1 MTHQTTPFLC
11 SKFNRRKMRSFFGIF
26 IVLFSFSTRA
36 FSKPIN
42 KQKTSANLEF
52 PTFIKKDSVIPS
64 EVLFTFV
71 VPEDVKV
78 KDYFTF
84 MNNVSRAFDSI
95 LPYKLTEHILV
106 RYNPFIIDTLISMDY
121 YRMKLRK
128 KVVSDQ
134 KQLIALR
141 KGALIY
147 VPTLAAAT
155 RLKTKMSRTYLD
167 INIPEYKL
175 RVIEGSD
182 TLYTFM
188 IRVGQVKT
196 QFAPTIGREFDMRTR
211 TGIGFIAN
219 VQKKFYS
226 FDPVDGKKYEFTTR
240 DDGKVTM
247 MPMLPWLEPKING
260 ELRGQWIHATTN
272 PRSLGKAYSNGCMGT
287 SESDIWRI
295 YYYAPVDTKVVIRYD
310 LIIKNEKG
318 EFVQLKDVYG
328 VFTPP
333 TNAVSDI
340 NVMPQ
345 K

>member
-1 MTHQTTPFLC
+1 MTHQTTFTSSCFKKQGIIRCVFVALF
-11 SKFNRRKMRSFFGIF
+11 SIF
-26 IVLFSFSTRA
+26 IFFANGFSASSYGSNKTATARF
-36 FSKPIN
+36 FPI
-42 KQKTSANLEF
+42 
-52 PTFIKKDSVIPS
+52 IKKDSVIPS

-106 RYNPFIIDTLISMDY
+106 RYNPSIIDTLANMDY
-121 YRMKLRK
+121 YRQKLRK

-134 KQLIALR
+134 KQLVALR

-147 VPTLAAAT
+147 VPTLAAAN
-155 RLKTKMSRTYLD
+155 RLKAKMSRTYLD

-175 RVIEGSD
+175 RVIEGND

-196 QFAPTIGREFDMRTR
+196 QFSSTIGREFDMRTR
-211 TGIGFIAN
+211 TGIGYIAN
-219 VQKKFYS
+219 VHKKFYS

-260 ELRGQWIHATTN
+260 ELRGQWLHATTN

-287 SESDIWRI
+287 SESDIWRV
-295 YYYAPVDTKVVIRYD
+295 YYYAPIDTKVVIRYD
-310 LIIKNEKG
+310 LIVKNEKG
-318 EFVQLKDVYG
+318 EFVQLKDIYG
-328 VFTPP
+328 AFTPP
-333 TNAVSDI
+333 TNSVSDI